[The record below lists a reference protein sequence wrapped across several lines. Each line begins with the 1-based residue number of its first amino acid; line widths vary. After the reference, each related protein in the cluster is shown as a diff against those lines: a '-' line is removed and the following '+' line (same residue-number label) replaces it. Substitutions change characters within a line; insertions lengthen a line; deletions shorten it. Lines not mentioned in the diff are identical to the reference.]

1 MFYNLVLKVTI
12 NDAVNVTT
20 PSVKSIPYWAA
31 HHCMGYIWSNPP
43 PPPPGVT
50 GEVPIFLDFINVHK
64 IAFEFLSMLASRS
77 GWK

>member
-43 PPPPGVT
+43 PPPRCYWGGPHIPGFYKCT
-50 GEVPIFLDFINVHK
+50 QNCL
-64 IAFEFLSMLASRS
+64 
-77 GWK
+77 